1 MLPEISLNIL
11 DISQNSISAK
21 ATQIKIMVWVNTF
34 KQQIKVQIKDN
45 GTGMDAE
52 TVKRVTDPFYTT
64 RTTRKVGLGI
74 PFFKQEAECTGGSFS
89 ISSVLGQGTDIQ
101 AIFCTDHIDCM
112 PLGNLNETVYSLI
125 VMHPDIE
132 FYYGYQV
139 RQSFIWIRRKCGK
152 CLGISLWIHR
162 KFLPSS
168 EIIWKKM
175 NRILIECRITPG
187 NSKEGSY
194 EIIRRIESHSG

>member
-74 PFFKQEAECTGGSFS
+74 PFLKQEAECTGGSFS
-89 ISSVLGQGTDIQ
+89 ISSVSGQGTDIQ

-139 RQSFIWIRRKCGK
+139 NEAEFHLDTKEMREMLGDIPLNTPEISSFIRDYLEENESDINRMQNYPGYFEG
-152 CLGISLWIHR
+152 GII
-162 KFLPSS
+162 
-168 EIIWKKM
+168 
-175 NRILIECRITPG
+175 
-187 NSKEGSY
+187 
-194 EIIRRIESHSG
+194 